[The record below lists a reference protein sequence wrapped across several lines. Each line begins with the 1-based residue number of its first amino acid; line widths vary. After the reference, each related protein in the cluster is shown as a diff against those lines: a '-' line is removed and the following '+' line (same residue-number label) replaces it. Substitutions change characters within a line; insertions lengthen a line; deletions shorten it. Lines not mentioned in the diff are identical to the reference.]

1 MPASRRRARMPDL
14 SILMPIYN
22 ESATAAAAIQQVL
35 DAELPVDDVELI
47 IVDDHSVDGT
57 REWLLAQDF
66 PPNVDLVLHDR
77 NRGKGAAIATA
88 LKRATGT
95 YATIMDADLEYDPQ
109 QIAPLLR
116 PLLVGEAE
124 AVYGVR
130 GFEAHSAFSFW
141 YVVGNK
147 SVTMAL
153 NVLFNT
159 WLSDIMTCMKVLPTA
174 LWRELALRERG
185 FAFEAEITARLINAG
200 VRIYEVPI
208 TYQARSRE
216 AGKKLTAVDGL
227 RVLKT
232 LLRTRFDRR
241 DVADAARYMP
251 VPPELTDAS
260 RARLEALVPGRRAHP
275 VAVIQRAA
283 VRRIQ
288 NAPPGHAATAGVRS
302 SAMSSR

>member
-1 MPASRRRARMPDL
+1 MPDL

-22 ESATAAAAIQQVL
+22 ESATAETAIQQVL
-35 DAELPVDDVELI
+35 DAELPIDDFELVV
-47 IVDDHSVDGT
+47 VDDHSVDGT

-66 PPNVDLVLHDR
+66 PPQVRLLLHDR

-88 LKRATGT
+88 LQHAHGT

-116 PLLVGEAE
+116 PLLEGEAE

-147 SVTMAL
+147 AVTLAT

-174 LWRELALRERG
+174 LWREFALRERG
-185 FAFEAEITARLINAG
+185 FAFEAELTARLVNAG

-216 AGKKLTAVDGL
+216 AGKKLTAADGF
-227 RVLKT
+227 RVLRT
-232 LLRTRFDRR
+232 LLRTRVDGRNVP
-241 DVADAARYMP
+241 DPARFIP
-251 VPPELTDAS
+251 VPPELTDAN
-260 RARLEALVPGRRAHP
+260 RARLDSLVARR
-275 VAVIQRAA
+275 
-283 VRRIQ
+283 
-288 NAPPGHAATAGVRS
+288 
-302 SAMSSR
+302 

>member
-1 MPASRRRARMPDL
+1 MPDL

-22 ESATAAAAIQQVL
+22 ESATAEAAIQQVL
-35 DAELPVDDVELI
+35 DAELPIDDFELV

-57 REWLLAQDF
+57 RQWLLEQDF
-66 PPNVDLVLHDR
+66 PPQVRLVLHDR
-77 NRGKGAAIATA
+77 KRGKGAVTATA

-95 YATIMDADLEYDPQ
+95 YTTIMDADLEYDPQ

-130 GFEAHSAFSFW
+130 GFEAHSAYSFW

-153 NVLFNT
+153 NVLFNA

-174 LWRELALRERG
+174 LWRELQLRERG
-185 FAFEAEITARLINAG
+185 FAFEAEITARLLLAG

-208 TYQARSRE
+208 SYQARSRE
-216 AGKKLTAVDGL
+216 AGKKLTAIDGV
-227 RVLKT
+227 RVLRT
-232 LLRTRFDRR
+232 LLRTRFDGRN
-241 DVADAARYMP
+241 VKDAARYIP
-251 VPPELTDAS
+251 VPPELTAAN
-260 RARLEALVPGRRAHP
+260 RARLDSLV
-275 VAVIQRAA
+275 
-283 VRRIQ
+283 VRR
-288 NAPPGHAATAGVRS
+288 
-302 SAMSSR
+302 

>member
-1 MPASRRRARMPDL
+1 MPDL
-14 SILMPIYN
+14 SVLMPIYN
-22 ESATAAAAIQQVL
+22 EIATAETAIQQVL
-35 DAELPVDDVELI
+35 EAELPVDDIELV
-47 IVDDHSVDGT
+47 IVDDASTDGT
-57 REWLLAQDF
+57 REWLTTQVF
-66 PPNVDLVLHDR
+66 PDNVRLVLHDR

-88 LKRATGT
+88 LQHAEGT

-116 PLLVGEAE
+116 PLLEGEAE

-147 SVTMAL
+147 AVTMSL

-159 WLSDIMTCMKVLPTA
+159 WLSDIMTCMKILPTA
-174 LWRELALRERG
+174 LWRELTLRERG
-185 FAFEAEITARLINAG
+185 FAFEAELTARLINAG

-227 RVLKT
+227 RVLRT
-232 LLRTRFDRR
+232 LVRTRTDGR
-241 DVADAARYMP
+241 DVEEPARFIP
-251 VPPELTDAS
+251 VPPQLTDAN
-260 RARLEALVPGRRAHP
+260 RARLDSLILRR
-275 VAVIQRAA
+275 
-283 VRRIQ
+283 
-288 NAPPGHAATAGVRS
+288 
-302 SAMSSR
+302 

>member
-1 MPASRRRARMPDL
+1 
-14 SILMPIYN
+14 
-22 ESATAAAAIQQVL
+22 VL
-35 DAELPVDDVELI
+35 DAELPIDDFELV

-66 PPNVDLVLHDR
+66 PSHVRLLLHDR

-88 LKRATGT
+88 LQHAEGT

-116 PLLVGEAE
+116 PLLEGEAE

-147 SVTMAL
+147 AVTLAT

-174 LWRELALRERG
+174 LWREFALRERG
-185 FAFEAEITARLINAG
+185 FAFEAELTARLVNAG

-216 AGKKLTAVDGL
+216 AGKKLTAADGFRVLRTLIRTRVDG
-227 RVLKT
+227 RNVP
-232 LLRTRFDRR
+232 DP
-241 DVADAARYMP
+241 ARYIP
-251 VPPELTDAS
+251 VPPELTDAN
-260 RARLEALVPGRRAHP
+260 RARLDSLVARR
-275 VAVIQRAA
+275 
-283 VRRIQ
+283 
-288 NAPPGHAATAGVRS
+288 
-302 SAMSSR
+302 